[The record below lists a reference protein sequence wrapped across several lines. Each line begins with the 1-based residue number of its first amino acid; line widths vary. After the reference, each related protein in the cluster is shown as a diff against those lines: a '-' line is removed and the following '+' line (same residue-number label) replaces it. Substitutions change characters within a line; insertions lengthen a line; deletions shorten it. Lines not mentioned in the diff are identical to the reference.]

1 MHEDSEMTQ
10 AVRGAQGRTQSV
22 TEVSNPVADAWNR
35 LPEAGRGPAA
45 EPSYCGDHGTR
56 AYRQKELR
64 VSTAAAAEAAGTGC
78 RAKTLRLSLTPT
90 ASLTHRVSAQ
100 EMAGPGSPLSELELW
115 TRQGRAPGQSTW

>member
-1 MHEDSEMTQ
+1 M
-10 AVRGAQGRTQSV
+10 
-22 TEVSNPVADAWNR
+22 
-35 LPEAGRGPAA
+35 
-45 EPSYCGDHGTR
+45 HGTVSPKQVGDQLLSRVTVEITGPR